1 MRHMCRA
8 SDCVGW
14 LIDHVGVERF
24 SVCNSVSTT
33 KNHHHHNMFRIN
45 WSFVSGFVPSDRNHI
60 DTRMARTGS
69 GDPGQLT
76 AFAEGI
82 HLM

>member
-1 MRHMCRA
+1 MRHIWRA

-14 LIDHVGVERF
+14 PIDHTGVQPF
-24 SVCNSVSTT
+24 SFCNSVSTT

-45 WSFVSGFVPSDRNHI
+45 SGFVLSDRNHI
-60 DTRMARTGS
+60 DTRMARTGTC
-69 GDPGQLT
+69 DAGQLI

-82 HLM
+82 HRM